1 MPMRFSNMF
10 PLSDES
16 LVKNYDAVFAQQSK
30 TNESSR
36 VFVLVMI
43 VRAPATPLCEKIRDC
58 VLRYDGLVYRFW
70 GVVDLGRTT
79 QFLEPHTARGGFE
92 SIQLASTNSHRSR
105 LFSLPGVVKGGGIHL
120 FLCVLH
126 LHAFWC

>member
-1 MPMRFSNMF
+1 MRFSNMF

-30 TNESSR
+30 TNKSSR
-36 VFVLVMI
+36 VLILVMI

-79 QFLEPHTARGGFE
+79 QFLEPHTAGGGFE
-92 SIQLASTNSHRSR
+92 SI
-105 LFSLPGVVKGGGIHL
+105 K
-120 FLCVLH
+120 
-126 LHAFWC
+126 